1 MPDNEQV
8 MLLGGD
14 LQIQRPDPE
23 SMFAHIAP
31 VLQESDFLFG
41 NLEGV
46 ICEPMPTQAG
56 HLVLRSDPEMLAAYK
71 SAGFSVL
78 GLGNHGI
85 TSCGTESLE
94 RCIEILDEAGIA
106 HAGGGHK
113 LSDARKPAIIDR
125 GGTRVAFLAYS
136 CLSEPRVFAT
146 AESPGVAGIRVGT
159 SYEFPPHASPGG
171 MPIVRTETNPED
183 LAAVKEDVQQAKAQA
198 DIVVATW
205 HWGIGPMRA
214 GALAGK
220 VMDYQKE
227 LAHAAIDS
235 GCDLVVGHHPHVL
248 SGVEVYK
255 AKAIFYS
262 LGNFAFDYFASPERM
277 ATFYRGVA
285 RIRRNSFGMVRC
297 LIKGKAIQEV
307 SLLPLRI
314 PDEDPRPVLL
324 DTTQGRDIVELAQEM
339 SEEFGTQLRPR
350 EKDILILEAQAPVS
364 A

>member
-1 MPDNEQV
+1 MAGNEQV

-31 VLQESDFLFG
+31 VLREADFLFG

-56 HLVLRSDPEMLAAYK
+56 HLVLRSDPEMLAAYE

-78 GLGNHGI
+78 GLGNHGS
-85 TSCGTESLE
+85 TSCGIESLE
-94 RCIEILDEAGIA
+94 RCLDILDEAGIA
-106 HAGGGHK
+106 HAGGGRNRDE
-113 LSDARKPAIIDR
+113 SRKPAVVEQD
-125 GGTRVAFLAYS
+125 GTRVAFLAYS
-136 CLSEPRVFAT
+136 CLSEQGVFAT
-146 AESPGVAGIRVGT
+146 HESAGVAGIRVRT
-159 SYEFPPHASPGG
+159 SYEFPSHASPGA
-171 MPIVRTETNPED
+171 MPIVHTETNPED
-183 LAAVKEDVQQAKAQA
+183 LAAVREDVLRAKAQA

-235 GCDLVVGHHPHVL
+235 GCDLVIGHHPHVL

-255 AKAIFYS
+255 GKAVFYS

-285 RIRRNSFGMVRC
+285 RVRRNSFGMVRC
-297 LIKGKAIQEV
+297 LIKDKAIQEV

-324 DTTQGRDIVELAQEM
+324 DTTQGRDIVELAQEV
-339 SEEFGTQLRPR
+339 SEEFSTQLQPR
-350 EKDILILEAQAPVS
+350 EKDILVLEAQAP
-364 A
+364 ATT